1 MNIRKLTSIM
11 LSLMMVLTTFAACDT
26 TETIPDGSVPITPEE
41 SAMISE
47 MLEEGM
53 DEEEIAEVL
62 STMET
67 TEATGETNGN
77 TDVTEPSVVESV
89 APNGETARVTPT
101 TAPRQTVTQTIR
113 NADGSTSTVRVTA
126 TATPRPTGT
135 ATTVPTSTTT
145 TTAPTSTTTTTAP
158 TSASSTGKFKTSVED
173 ELVGLINNLRKT
185 AAVNS
190 QKAYYVPIQMRSTER
205 TMAHTRAQELVNNFS
220 HSSAS
225 GISLGSECIYKGS
238 ASSASAIFGAWSG
251 SSSHNTMMRG
261 GATSSSRS
269 VMYCGIGVWYY
280 NGMAYAVYGTKGYES
295 GTGLPSGYTVPETT
309 TPTTTTTV
317 PTSTTT
323 TATPTET
330 TAPTT
335 TTTTA
340 APTETTVV
348 TTEATTQAQNSTVDD
363 TGDSGGD
370 G

>member
-1 MNIRKLTSIM
+1 MNIPKMTSLI
-11 LSLMMVLTTFAACDT
+11 LALMMVLTTFAACDT
-26 TETIPDGSVPITPEE
+26 AETTPDGSVPITPEE

-89 APNGETARVTPT
+89 TPNGSSVRVTPT
-101 TAPRQTVTQTIR
+101 TAPRQTVTQTVR

-145 TTAPTSTTTTTAP
+145 TTAPTSATTTTAP
-158 TSASSTGKFKTSVED
+158 TSASSTGTFKTSVED

-205 TMAHTRAQELVNNFS
+205 NMAHTRAQELVANFN
-220 HSSAS
+220 HNSAS
-225 GISLGSECIYKGS
+225 GINLASECIYKGS

-280 NGMAYAVYGTKGYES
+280 NGIAYAVYGTKGYES
-295 GTGLPSGYTVPETT
+295 GTGLPSAYTPPATNSP
-309 TPTTTTTV
+309 TPV
-317 PTSTTT
+317 PT
-323 TATPTET
+323 AT
-330 TAPTT
+330 TAPTPVPT
-335 TTTTA
+335 ATTA
-340 APTETTVV
+340 PTPVPTTPLETTPA
-348 TTEATTQAQNSTVDD
+348 ETQAQNSTVDD

>member
-1 MNIRKLTSIM
+1 MNIPKMTSLI
-11 LSLMMVLTTFAACDT
+11 LALMMVLTTFAACDT
-26 TETIPDGSVPITPEE
+26 AETIPDGSVPITPEE

-89 APNGETARVTPT
+89 APNGETVRVTPT

-145 TTAPTSTTTTTAP
+145 TTAPTSATTIARPTTAP
-158 TSASSTGKFKTSVED
+158 SGSFQSSIEN
-173 ELVGLINNLRKT
+173 ELVGLINNIRK
-185 AAVNS
+185 ARAVEK
-190 QKAYYVPIQMRSTER
+190 QREYYVPVQMSDSLR
-205 TMAHTRAQELVNNFS
+205 TKARTRCKEIVTSFD

-225 GISLGSECIYKGS
+225 GSGLGSECIFR
-238 ASSASAIFGAWSG
+238 ASSQVNASTISVAWKN
-251 SSSHNTMMRG
+251 SSSHKAMLCG
-261 GATSSSRS
+261 GCTSSNKSAY
-269 VMYCGIGVWYY
+269 YCGIGVYYY
-280 NGMAYAVYGTKGYES
+280 NGSTYAVYGDGDGVS
-295 GTGLPSGYTVPETT
+295 GTGLPSGYTAPTTT
-309 TPTTTTTV
+309 TPTTT
-317 PTSTTT
+317 TTT

-340 APTETTVV
+340 TPTETTVV
-348 TTEATTQAQNSTVDD
+348 TTEATTQVQNSTVDD

>member
-11 LSLMMVLTTFAACDT
+11 LSLMMALTTFAACDT
-26 TETIPDGSVPITPEE
+26 AETIPDGSVPITPEE

-89 APNGETARVTPT
+89 APNGETVRVTPT

-113 NADGSTSTVRVTA
+113 NADGSTSTIRVTA

-135 ATTVPTSTTT
+135 ATT
-145 TTAPTSTTTTTAP
+145 APTSTTTTTAP
-158 TSASSTGKFKTSVED
+158 ASTTTTTAPTSAPSGTFKTSVED
-173 ELVGLINNLRKT
+173 EIVDLINNLRKAT
-185 AAVNS
+185 AVADKV
-190 QKAYYVPIQMRSTER
+190 AYYVPIQMTSSVRS
-205 TMAHTRAQELVNNFS
+205 MAQTRAKELVANFN
-220 HSSAS
+220 HVSAS
-225 GISLGSECIYKGS
+225 GTNLADECIYKGS
-238 ASSASAIFGAWSG
+238 ASSASAIFGAWKGSG
-251 SSSHNTMMRG
+251 AHKASMCAGCESKTKS
-261 GATSSSRS
+261 AK
-269 VMYCGIGVWYY
+269 YCGIGVWFY
-280 NGMAYAVYGTKGYES
+280 NGIAYAVFGTKGSAS
-295 GTGLPSGYTVPETT
+295 GTGLPSGYTAPEQT
-309 TPTTTTTV
+309 TPTTA

-348 TTEATTQAQNSTVDD
+348 TTEATTQVQNSTVDD